1 MADFV
6 EVMKIRDRMC
16 ESIERCHECPINTFK
31 NGKDIS
37 CESFSKKYPEQVQ
50 EILLKWD
57 KEHPIKTN
65 ADKFEE
71 VFGFRPSIVCP
82 MYRVKDCEDGDCWD
96 CLYREFW
103 DREYKEPEAGN
114 DI

>member
-16 ESIERCHECPINTFK
+16 ESIERCHDCPINTFK
-31 NGKDIS
+31 NGKAIS
-37 CESFSKKYPEQVQ
+37 CESFSKKYPEQAQ
-50 EILLKWD
+50 EILLKWN

-71 VFGFRPSIVCP
+71 VFGHKVDNNECP
-82 MYRVKDCEDGDCWD
+82 LIGNSECFHNKSCSGCPNKD
-96 CLYREFW
+96 FW
-103 DREYKEPEAGN
+103 KKRYKEPEVK
-114 DI
+114 